1 MKKIIL
7 LFFLL
12 LNLVVNAQEDKTVTL
27 TVSGTGKTI
36 EEAKTNALRSA
47 IEQAFGAFISSK
59 TEILND
65 NLIKDEIVSVA
76 NGNIQSFDILDK
88 TQLLDNNWSTTIKA
102 VVSVNKLISFVE
114 SKGITVEIKGGLF
127 ALNIKQQLIN
137 EENEV
142 RTIVN
147 LSKVLFE
154 YMQKSFDY
162 DIKSSE
168 PRSLDNNSQKWE
180 LPIIVTSK
188 TNSNIES
195 LNNYCLNTLLNI
207 SLNFK
212 ERENY
217 VQLGKPF
224 FKLIFKSNSEE
235 KTFFFRKKISV
246 NLIEILFSQI
256 PLFAENFKIDTGL
269 NLKCEYINSKTYK
282 NYTHSTIN
290 KYGIEVSTID
300 LFANEEVAGTY
311 NYKIIVSL
319 SDLEKLSKLSVI
331 GNLNRYKFELPNKIN
346 YNEITEESI
355 FYKDNFDNNDVT
367 SVRGK
372 ETTYIKV
379 DVEAAPPGGM
389 EAFYKKFASLFT
401 PPEVDEGVSQIR
413 ILLAFVVEKDGT
425 FTDIR
430 VIRDGGYPDAGKEA
444 IRVLKRMPNWK
455 PAIINGQSVRS
466 QYSLPFVVRTQ

>member
-1 MKKIIL
+1 MLKKTVLI
-7 LFFLL
+7 FFLIS
-12 LNLVVNAQEDKTVTL
+12 NIIIAQEDKTVTL
-27 TVSGTGKTI
+27 TVSGTGKTL

-168 PRSLDNNSQKWE
+168 PRSLDDKSQKWE
-180 LPIIVTSK
+180 LPIVVNTK
-188 TNSNIES
+188 TNINIES
-195 LNNYCLNTLLNI
+195 FNNYCLNTLLNI

-235 KTFFFRKKISV
+235 KEFYFRKKISV
-246 NLIEILFSQI
+246 DLLKILFYQI
-256 PLFAENFKIDTGL
+256 PLFAKNFKIDTGL
-269 NLKCEYINSKTYK
+269 NLKYEYINSKTYK
-282 NYTHSTIN
+282 DNTYSTIN
-290 KYGIEVSTID
+290 
-300 LFANEEVAGTY
+300 LFANEEIAGTY
-311 NYKIIVSL
+311 NYKIILSL

-379 DVEAAPPGGM
+379 DVQAAPPGGM

-401 PPEVDEGVSQIR
+401 PPEVEEGVSQIR

-430 VIRDGGYPDAGKEA
+430 VIRDGGCPDAGKEA